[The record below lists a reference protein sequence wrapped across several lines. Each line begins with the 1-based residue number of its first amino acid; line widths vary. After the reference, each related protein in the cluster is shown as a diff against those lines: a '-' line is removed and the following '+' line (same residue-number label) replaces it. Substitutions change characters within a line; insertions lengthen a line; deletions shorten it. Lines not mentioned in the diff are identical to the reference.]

1 MIKRILLIIEDLFMA
16 DFFSDRLS
24 ACGLEVT
31 VSNVCMDGV
40 DRFKNEGTDLVL
52 IDPIFSTLDGLDAI
66 RVIREQSPQ
75 IPILVLANMPYTM
88 VRGAQ
93 SAGAT
98 KIISTAANPFET
110 IFAELLLFADDLFDD
125 YKTRLLQAD
134 EYWRG
139 YCIGAAPDTIKAMRL
154 DAYSFAKTRS
164 DETLLYSLFR
174 QAHHLAERLAAVGLI
189 PLWKMARSI
198 ELLVYD
204 LYEMPEEIG
213 DSTVRTAVQA
223 VDFLGTLFDPAV
235 LAHLSDPA
243 GVTILA
249 VDDEPFALQ
258 TISHAMERVGLSLTS
273 ALNATDALELLQKED
288 FKLVLLDIG
297 LPAVNGF
304 DICKQARGI
313 PRCRKTPI
321 VFLTGMATFQNRAL
335 STLSGGNDFIGKP
348 FNLFEL
354 GTKALSWVIKG
365 QVGAGI

>member
-1 MIKRILLIIEDLFMA
+1 MKKRILLLIEDSLIA
-16 DFFSDRLS
+16 DFFSDKLA
-24 ACGLEVT
+24 ACGLEVK
-31 VSNVCMDGV
+31 VASGSMNGV
-40 DRFKNEGTDLVL
+40 DQFKKEGADLIL
-52 IDPIFSTLDGLDAI
+52 IDPVFSTSDGLDAI
-66 RVIREQSPQ
+66 RALREYSEQL
-75 IPILVLANMPYTM
+75 PILVLGNMPYTM
-88 VRGAQ
+88 IRGVQ

-98 KIISTAANPFET
+98 KIIANAENPFKT
-110 IFAELLLFADDLFDD
+110 VFTELQLLVENLSLDE
-125 YKTRLLQAD
+125 KTHFSYPD
-134 EYWRG
+134 EYWLG
-139 YCIGAAPDTIKAMRL
+139 YCLGAAPDTIKAMRL

-164 DETLLYSLFR
+164 DESLLYSLFR
-174 QAHHLAERLAAVGLI
+174 QTHHLAAQLAAVGLI

-223 VDFLGTLFDPAV
+223 VDFLGTLFDSAV
-235 LAHLSDPA
+235 IARLSDPVGQA
-243 GVTILA
+243 ILA

-258 TISHAMERVGLSLTS
+258 TISHAMERVGLLLTS
-273 ALNATDALELLQKED
+273 AVNASDALNLLQTVD

-304 DICKQARGI
+304 DLCKQARGI

-321 VFLTGMATFQNRAL
+321 VFLTGMTTFQNRAL

-354 GTKALSWVIKG
+354 GTKALSWVLKAQLG
-365 QVGAGI
+365 